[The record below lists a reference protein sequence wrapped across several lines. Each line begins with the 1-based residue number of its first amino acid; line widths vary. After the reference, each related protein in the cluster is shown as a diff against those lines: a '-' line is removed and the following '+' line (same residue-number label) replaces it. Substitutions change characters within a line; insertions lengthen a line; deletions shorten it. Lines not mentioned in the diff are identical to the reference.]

1 MQKNE
6 VLQYPV
12 IYSSSGSNPGYSLK
26 RWMWANEKMKDF
38 EIWQYGVKQPLHS
51 LPIPLA
57 GHCVVKLANRFVV
70 FLGGATARFD
80 DSGSVI
86 PHKESEPTNHVH
98 VYDLDNEVWAT
109 TFRGQDQHLE
119 KMKVA
124 RMNHG
129 CVSYVENNRL
139 KIMVGGGLIRGTDGV
154 SRFTR
159 TVEVMDWTNKNWVSE
174 RNLPNLLSGKYVGI
188 LDRI

>member
-1 MQKNE
+1 M
-6 VLQYPV
+6 LQYPV

-38 EIWQYGVKQPLHS
+38 EIWQYGVKQPMHS

-70 FLGGATARFD
+70 FLGGATTRFD

-86 PHKESEPTNHVH
+86 PHMESEPTNHVH

-109 TFRGQDQHLE
+109 TFRGQDQHLQ

-129 CVSYVENNRL
+129 CVSYVENNRV

-154 SRFTR
+154 SRFTQ

-174 RNLPNLLSGKYVGI
+174 RNLPNSLSGKYHDHLLVHR
-188 LDRI
+188 D